1 MERMNF
7 RKHVLFWNVAT
18 LFLWAH
24 PLAAQDVKMSIDDL
38 FMRVEQ
44 HNIDVKIARQNV
56 NISNEQKKSAVAKQ
70 LPDINFSAAVNY
82 LGDATLLDRDFSNV
96 TRSAM
101 PHLGNAIALSLYQ
114 PIYAGGE
121 ISAGIEKANNKRHI
135 ADNELERVSDK
146 MKMEILG
153 CYLDL
158 FKHRNLL
165 AVYDEN
171 IELTQQLLSEMRA
184 RSAQGLAL
192 ANDVT
197 RYELNLSNL
206 KYDRLTV
213 ADGIEHLNNNL
224 LIFLSLDENTN
235 IIPQLQFN
243 EMNEGTSSSMVWM
256 ERALQHSPELKK
268 IDLNY
273 TLSQTESKLI
283 KSRRLPKIGLTV
295 GDNLDGPI
303 TNKTPV
309 LDKNLNR
316 WWAGVQFSLN
326 LSSLYKDQGT
336 LKAARLESIKLLD
349 QRKSQTEE
357 ISRRID
363 QLYKYYTEA
372 NEQAKTQELNV
383 QLATENYRIVE
394 RRYSND
400 LSLLTDMLDA
410 SAQKLDAEVRLVNA
424 RTNVI
429 YYYYQL
435 KYISGTL

>member
-7 RKHVLFWNVAT
+7 RKHALLWNVAT
-18 LFLWAH
+18 LFLWAL
-24 PLAAQDVKMSIDDL
+24 PSVAQDVKMSIDDL

-44 HNIDVKIARQNV
+44 HNIDVKIARQSV

-70 LPDINFSAAVNY
+70 LPDINFSATVNY
-82 LGDATLLDRDFSNV
+82 LGDATLLDRNFSNA
-96 TRSAM
+96 TRSSM

-121 ISAGIEKANNKRHI
+121 ISAGIEKANNQRHI

-165 AVYDEN
+165 TVYDEN

-243 EMNEGTSSSMVWM
+243 EMNEGSSSSTVWM
-256 ERALQHSPELKK
+256 ERALQHSPELKR

-273 TLSQTESKLI
+273 ALSQTESKLI

-316 WWAGVQFSLN
+316 WWAGVQLSLN
-326 LSSLYKDQGT
+326 LSSLYKDQGS
-336 LKAARLESIKLLD
+336 LKASKLESFQLLD

>member
-7 RKHVLFWNVAT
+7 RKHALLWNVAT

-24 PLAAQDVKMSIDDL
+24 PSVAQDVKMSIDDL

-44 HNIDVKIARQNV
+44 HNIDVKIARQSV

-70 LPDINFSAAVNY
+70 LPDINFSATVNY
-82 LGDATLLDRDFSNV
+82 LGDATLLDRNFSNA
-96 TRSAM
+96 TRSSM

-121 ISAGIEKANNKRHI
+121 ISAGIEKANNQRHI

-165 AVYDEN
+165 TVYDEN

-243 EMNEGTSSSMVWM
+243 EMNEGSSSSMVWM
-256 ERALQHSPELKK
+256 ERALQHSPELKR

-273 TLSQTESKLI
+273 ALSQTESKLI

-316 WWAGVQFSLN
+316 WWAGVQLSLN
-326 LSSLYKDQGT
+326 LSSLYKDQGS
-336 LKAARLESIKLLD
+336 LKASKLESFQLLD

>member
-7 RKHVLFWNVAT
+7 RKHVLLWNVAT

-24 PLAAQDVKMSIDDL
+24 PSVAQDVKMSIDDL

-44 HNIDVKIARQNV
+44 HNIDVKIARQSV

-70 LPDINFSAAVNY
+70 LPDINFSATVNY
-82 LGDATLLDRDFSNV
+82 LGDATLLDRNFSNA
-96 TRSAM
+96 TRSSM

-121 ISAGIEKANNKRHI
+121 ISAGIEKANNQRHI

-165 AVYDEN
+165 TVYDEN

-243 EMNEGTSSSMVWM
+243 EMNEGSSSSMVWM
-256 ERALQHSPELKK
+256 ERALQHSPELKR

-273 TLSQTESKLI
+273 ALSQTESKLI
-283 KSRRLPKIGLTV
+283 KSRRLPKIGLIV

-316 WWAGVQFSLN
+316 WWAGVQLSLN
-326 LSSLYKDQGT
+326 LSSLYKDQGS
-336 LKAARLESIKLLD
+336 LKASKLESFQLLD